1 METAKVEIL
10 ASLTEY
16 KRLLIPVC
24 EDIFNINDDMAINI
38 FHKAFIE
45 EIFNRSLDV
54 SYKLLVELNLE
65 TLIKRFEDRLYLESN
80 KYKLTLNTE
89 VVENKLGYII
99 LLLTDKIGQ
108 DLGFKI
114 NQIQKI
120 CSKFHNFPMVRLIN
134 SYDAILEYIV
144 KVEK

>member
-1 METAKVEIL
+1 METFKIEIL
-10 ASLTEY
+10 TSLTEY

-24 EDIFNINDDMAINI
+24 KNIFNLNDDMVLHI

-45 EIFNRSLDV
+45 EIFNKSLDV

-65 TLIKRFEDRLYLESN
+65 ILIKRFENRLYLESN

-89 VVENKLGYII
+89 IIENKIGYII
-99 LLLTDKIGQ
+99 LLLTEKIGE

-120 CSKFHNFPMVRLIN
+120 CSKFHNFPIVKLMDN
-134 SYDAILEYIV
+134 YDAILEYKV
-144 KVEK
+144 KV